1 VNQHLKLILIG
12 TILLVFGVTLVI
24 TSSFKIYER
33 YETIIPTAG
42 ILTIP
47 ANLSSDFY
55 IWHLLGFP
63 PKSDKI
69 EVVVADSPELQNLL
83 NTSLNYTSTMKDGQN
98 ITISLVSG
106 YDSISASV
114 RIGGTP
120 SYSGLIAPHVFD
132 IPNDWDAYHVRV
144 SNPESHS
151 VCWIVNVI
159 LYGHFIDHTWLN
171 VTLVGIAPII
181 LGIVL
186 VGIAKRRRNGINKQ
200 ETQNRS

>member
-1 VNQHLKLILIG
+1 MNQHLKLILIG

>member
-1 VNQHLKLILIG
+1 VNQHLKLILVG

-55 IWHLLGFP
+55 VWHLFGFP

-132 IPNDWDAYHVRV
+132 IPKDWDAYHVRV
-144 SNPESHS
+144 SNPESYP

-159 LYGHFIDHTWLN
+159 LYGHFIDHAWLN
-171 VTLVGIAPII
+171 VTLVAIAPII

-200 ETQNRS
+200 ETENRS